1 MSETTDWSSDPEFT
15 DLGWAMNVKLVVWDF
30 DKTITRKHTNGSVSV
45 GNQITD
51 EYIIGNFADLEF
63 FRWAVPHIKKIGI
76 PMAIASFGQEDEHSL
91 LSGLP
96 LIRRY
101 LGHAFGS
108 EEKSKSY
115 FPDDM
120 IAMWH
125 PESKGENDK
134 KVGKFTHLQLLKDT
148 QNEKGSSQAID
159 PKKWN
164 EVVLFDDDATNIQL
178 GLKKGLNAFLCPL
191 EDKENPDEPMGF
203 HPGVWKEFVAKK
215 GVLSKGGGC
224 TLS

>member
-1 MSETTDWSSDPEFT
+1 MAKDWSGDAEFSD
-15 DLGWAMNVKLVVWDF
+15 LSWAMNIKLVVWDF

-51 EYIIGNFADLEF
+51 EYILGNFADLEF
-63 FRWAVPHIKKIGI
+63 FKWAVPHIKRIGI
-76 PMAIASFGQEDEHSL
+76 PMGIASFGQEDEHSL

-101 LGHAFGS
+101 LGHAFG
-108 EEKSKSY
+108 EEKSKSF

-134 KVGKFTHLQLLKDT
+134 KVGKFTHLTQLKT
-148 QNEKGSSQAID
+148 VQNDKGNSQPID
-159 PKKWN
+159 KWSD
-164 EVVLFDDDATNIQL
+164 VVLFDDDVTNIQL
-178 GLKKGLNAFLCPL
+178 GLKKGLNAYVCPL
-191 EDKENPDEPMGF
+191 EDKENPEQPMGF
-203 HPGVWKEFVAKK
+203 HPDVFKQFVADK
-215 GVLSKGGGC
+215 GKHSKAGGGC
-224 TLS
+224 TIA